1 MAASPKISEIVHT
14 LLDGMHTLSKSETII
29 GDPYKAGDATLI
41 PVHRLRVAFAAGA
54 AAAGARASGTEG
66 NTGSRGA
73 TGVVQIDPVAVIA
86 VGKDGLPRVLAV
98 DGEAEGSW
106 RHLLD
111 QLPELLSRGVKAVA
125 DEVASRPNAPAL
137 AKEATKA
144 LAEVADPKRLPAK

>member
-1 MAASPKISEIVHT
+1 MATSPKISELVHT

-41 PVHRLRVAFAAGA
+41 PVHRLRVGFAAGA
-54 AAAGARASGTEG
+54 ASAGARAGGSEG
-66 NTGSRGA
+66 AGGSRGA
-73 TGVVQIDPVAVIA
+73 AGAVQIDPVAVIA
-86 VGKDGLPRVLAV
+86 VGKDGLPRILAV

-111 QLPELLSRGVKAVA
+111 QLPELLSRGVKLVA
-125 DEVASRPNAPAL
+125 DEVAARPNEPQL

-144 LAEVADPKRLPAK
+144 LAEAADPKRLPAK